1 MMAFSVTS
9 IVNNL
14 VKSPMLPLTKQLLV
28 SKLFELPTDAYYI
41 KIEPAILNA
50 PVL

>member
-14 VKSPMLPLTKQLLV
+14 VKSPMLPLTKQPLV
-28 SKLFELPTDAYYI
+28 SRPFQLTTDSFYLD
-41 KIEPAILNA
+41 IEPAILNA

>member
-14 VKSPMLPLTKQLLV
+14 VKSPMLTLTKQPLV
-28 SKLFELPTDAYYI
+28 SNSFQLTTDSFYLD
-41 KIEPAILNA
+41 IEPAILNA